1 MRRNL
6 KKKITTKLQWELGAT
21 TTAVTSG
28 VTRIYEEVGLEFTN
42 DEEHRNLRSE
52 WNGIQQQNGL
62 LHQFYAN
69 TGTGSTCS
77 MVHGDVPVGQGW
89 MNDRRREQQ
98 RVDDGRHTLH
108 AQETADRLALHGPP
122 AAVARGGWGGCM
134 HTEGEPEVAEPSGEG
149 TSGESA
155 QAGSDDSLAST
166 KAQKLA
172 THKGAR
178 CVCFLTRDGICRLQS
193 GISTDHV
200 IDCWPLG
207 FSVQNTQ
214 DLVIDEASL
223 HLMVQQFY
231 VRLEWEAHGQI
242 LECDVPSD
250 ALRMAAR
257 YRRCTEDADAAEM
270 FNVPAPTGWC
280 VCKKG
285 LAGFF
290 PYKHL
295 LPLCC
300 GATAVPDQ
308 GWLAAMAMETKLYY
322 SSCVASR
329 RAWVA
334 RAGGTA

>member
-1 MRRNL
+1 MQR
-6 KKKITTKLQWELGAT
+6 KPF
-21 TTAVTSG
+21 
-28 VTRIYEEVGLEFTN
+28 YFTN
-42 DEEHRNLRSE
+42 SREYGYRFHFLMATAELDG
-52 WNGIQQQNGL
+52 GIPL
-62 LHQFYAN
+62 
-69 TGTGSTCS
+69 
-77 MVHGDVPVGQGW
+77 GQGW
-89 MNDRRREQQ
+89 MTKRARDRQRLNDE
-98 RVDDGRHTLH
+98 RHARN
-108 AQETADRLALHGPP
+108 AQAAALRLALYGPP
-122 AAVARGGWGGCM
+122 AAVVHRGWGGIT
-134 HTEGEPEVAEPSGEG
+134 HTEGVPEVAEPSGEE

-214 DLVIDEASL
+214 DLVIDEAGL

-231 VRLEWEAHGQI
+231 VRLEWEAHGRI

-250 ALRMAAR
+250 ALRTAAR
-257 YRRCTEDADAAEM
+257 YRRCENDADAAEM
-270 FNVPAPTGWC
+270 FNVPATTGWC